1 MRVRG
6 NRSRSQRKVRGV
18 QASMLTR
25 KHYRVIAKILHENKS
40 DKTMD
45 TMTQFAMWLQSDNP
59 RFDTKKFYEAVL
71 TGKGVK

>member
-1 MRVRG
+1 
-6 NRSRSQRKVRGV
+6 
-18 QASMLTR
+18 MLTR
-25 KHYRVIAKILHENKS
+25 KHYKVIAKILHENKS

-45 TMTQFAMWLQSDNP
+45 TMVQFAMWLHSDNP